1 MPPALDLPDDIQT
14 LKQMLL
20 EERAARQVDR
30 AEIASLKLQLSYLKR
45 QQYGQSSEQLSE
57 KIAQLELILEDL
69 EAAATAASVSKP
81 EPTLREKSVRRPLP
95 AELPREILVHEPLLP
110 QACSCP
116 VCGGSMKT
124 LGEDV
129 SEMLEYIPSRFKVIR
144 HVRPKVACTRCDKI
158 VQAAAPS
165 RPIARGLAGPGLL
178 AHVLVSKYAD
188 HLPLYRQNQIFAR
201 SGIDLD
207 RSTLADWVGGAHELL
222 SPLIETLAAHVL
234 AGTHLHADDTPYP
247 VLAPGT
253 GKTKIARIWTYVRD
267 ESSWG
272 SEVPPA
278 VLFRYTPDRKG
289 IHPRT
294 HLKQFTGALHAD
306 GYAGFDRL
314 FETGR
319 IREIACWAHARRK
332 FFDLYEATQSPIAK
346 EALDRIG
353 ALYGIESEIRGRL
366 PDERRSVRQ
375 ARAGPLLDDLRTW
388 LIATTR
394 QLSKKSDATGA
405 IRYTLSRWEALCRYR
420 DDGRAEIDNNA
431 AERALRCIALGR
443 KNHLFAGADTGG
455 ERAAGIYSL
464 IGTAKLNDLD
474 CEAYLRYVLERI
486 AEHSINKIDQLLP
499 WIIAQKLA
507 TQRSLAA

>member
-1 MPPALDLPDDIQT
+1 MPPVLDLPDDIET
-14 LKQMLL
+14 LKQLLL

-57 KIAQLELILEDL
+57 KIAQLELTLEDL
-69 EAAATAASVSKP
+69 EAAAYAASVP
-81 EPTLREKSVRRPLP
+81 APQAVTREKSVRRPLP
-95 AELPREILVHEPLLP
+95 AELPRENVIHEPALS
-110 QACSCP
+110 QACTCP
-116 VCGGSMKT
+116 GCGGAMKL
-124 LGEDV
+124 LGEDTA
-129 SEMLEYIPSRFKVIR
+129 EMLEYIPSRFKVIR
-144 HVRPKVACTRCDKI
+144 HVRPKLACARCDKI
-158 VQAAAPS
+158 VQAQAPS

-188 HLPLYRQNQIFAR
+188 HLPLYRQSQIFAR

-207 RSTLADWVGGAHELL
+207 RSTLADWVGGTHELL
-222 SPLIETLAAHVL
+222 APLIEALAEHVL

-267 ESSWG
+267 ERSWG
-272 SEVPPA
+272 SNVPPA

-294 HLKQFTGALHAD
+294 HLSRFAGAMHVD
-306 GYAGFDRL
+306 GYAGFDKL

-319 IREIACWAHARRK
+319 IHEIACWAHARRK

-353 ALYGIESEIRGRL
+353 TLYGIEGEIRGRP
-366 PDERRSVRQ
+366 PDERKAVRQ
-375 ARAGPLLDDLRTW
+375 ARAGPSLEQLRAW
-388 LIATTR
+388 LISTTR
-394 QLSKKSDATGA
+394 QLSRKSDAAGA

-420 DDGRAEIDNNA
+420 DDGRAELDNNG

-464 IGTAKLNDLD
+464 IGTAKLNEID
-474 CEAYLRYVLERI
+474 CEAYLRYVLECI
-486 AEHSINKIDQLLP
+486 AEHPVNRVSDLLP
-499 WIIAQKLA
+499 WNVASRLSSLKLA
-507 TQRSLAA
+507 A

>member
-1 MPPALDLPDDIQT
+1 MPTALDLPDDVET
-14 LKQMLL
+14 LKRLLL
-20 EERAARQVDR
+20 EERAARQVDQ
-30 AEIASLKLQLSYLKR
+30 AQITSLKLQLSYLKR

-57 KIAQLELILEDL
+57 KIAQLELTLEDL
-69 EAAATAASVSKP
+69 EAAASIASGTAPV
-81 EPTLREKSVRRPLP
+81 PTVREKSVRRPLP
-95 AELPREILVHEPLLP
+95 AGLPRQRIVHDPLP
-110 QACSCP
+110 QGCACP
-116 VCGGSMKT
+116 ACGGALKL

-129 SEMLEYIPSRFKVIR
+129 SEMLEYIPSSFKVIR
-144 HVRPKVACTRCDKI
+144 HVRPKLACARCDKI

-178 AHVLVSKYAD
+178 AHVLVSKFAD
-188 HLPLYRQNQIFAR
+188 HLPLYRQSQIYAR

-222 SPLIETLAAHVL
+222 APLVDALAEHVL

-267 ESSWG
+267 ERSWG
-272 SEVPPA
+272 SAVPPA
-278 VLFRYTPDRKG
+278 VFFRYTPDRKG

-294 HLKQFTGALHAD
+294 HLNRFAGALHAD

-319 IREIACWAHARRK
+319 IREYACWAHVRRK
-332 FFDLYEATQSPIAK
+332 DFDLFEATNSPIAK
-346 EALDRIG
+346 ESLDRIG
-353 ALYGIESEIRGRL
+353 ALYGIESDIRGKP
-366 PDERRSVRQ
+366 PDERRAVRQ
-375 ARAGPLLDDLRTW
+375 ARAGPLLHDLRAW
-388 LIATTR
+388 LISVTR
-394 QLSKKSDATGA
+394 QLSKKADAA
-405 IRYTLSRWEALCRYR
+405 AAVRYTLSRWEALCRYR
-420 DDGRAEIDNNA
+420 DDGRAEIDNNG

-455 ERAAGIYSL
+455 DRAAGIYSL
-464 IGTAKLNDLD
+464 IGTAKLNEID

-486 AEHSINKIDQLLP
+486 ADHPINMIHELLP
-499 WIIAQKLA
+499 WKVAGQLP
-507 TQRSLAA
+507 SLQAAA